1 MLCTDGLWNDR
12 ESARALAAVLTVD
25 PTVDPC
31 GAARELVA
39 AALRCG
45 GRDNIT
51 VAIVPI
57 TAPPPD
63 PIGGTS

>member
-12 ESARALAAVLTVD
+12 ESARALAAVL
-25 PTVDPC
+25 TVDPC

-51 VAIVPI
+51 VAVVPI